1 MPTQTVQIDQFV
13 VTTERAD
20 DGTLT
25 LATITYD
32 PNLAPSSQALLT
44 ALSDFITQA
53 GI

>member
-32 PNLAPSSQALLT
+32 STLAPSSQELLT
-44 ALSDFITQA
+44 ALTNFITQS